1 MEYRR
6 RTLSSII
13 DDVEVVNEVDKKVQ
27 LEQKVERTRQRRGTS
42 VSIDDQIDDYVEYMY
57 SNTYNISTSV
67 FSGILNLICPCCRR
81 RSGPDISTSSL

>member
-13 DDVEVVNEVDKKVQ
+13 DDVEGVNELDQKVQ
-27 LEQKVERTRQRRGTS
+27 VEQKVEQTRQRRGTS

-57 SNTYNISTSV
+57 SNTYNISRSV

-81 RSGPDISTSSL
+81 RSGPDISTSPL

>member
-6 RTLSSII
+6 RTLSSI
-13 DDVEVVNEVDKKVQ
+13 DDNENVMAAPVETG
-27 LEQKVERTRQRRGTS
+27 RRRRGTS
-42 VSIDDQIDDYVEYMY
+42 VSIDSQIDDYVEYMY

-81 RSGPDISTSSL
+81 KSGPDISTSSL

>member
-13 DDVEVVNEVDKKVQ
+13 DDVEGINELAQNVQ
-27 LEQKVERTRQRRGTS
+27 VTQTRHRRGTS

-67 FSGILNLICPCCRR
+67 FFGILTLMCPCCRR
-81 RSGPDISTSSL
+81 KSGPDISTSSL